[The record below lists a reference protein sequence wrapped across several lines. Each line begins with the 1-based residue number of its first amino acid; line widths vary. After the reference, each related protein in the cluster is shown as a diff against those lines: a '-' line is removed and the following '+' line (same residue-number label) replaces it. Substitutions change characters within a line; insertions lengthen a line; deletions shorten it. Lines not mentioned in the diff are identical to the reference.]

1 MKRLTTCACALV
13 LSTGL
18 AACNKKPATPPAPAP
33 VSVSQVTLGKAIGA
47 DKRVTAA
54 TESFAKNDTIYASVD
69 TQGSG
74 NASLKA
80 KWTFV
85 KGDKTAL
92 VNESTQDIVAQGP
105 AVSEFHISKP
115 DGWPVGNYQVEIFLG
130 DKSAGSKSYTV
141 K

>member
-1 MKRLTTCACALV
+1 MKKILTCGYALV
-13 LSTGL
+13 LSIGL
-18 AACNKKPATPPAPAP
+18 VACDKKPSAPPAAAV
-33 VSVSQVTLGKAIGA
+33 VSVSQINLGNSIGA

-54 TESFAKNDTIYASVD
+54 TESFAKSDTIYASVE

-74 NASLKA
+74 NAALKA
-80 KWTFV
+80 KWSFV

-92 VNESTQDIVAQGP
+92 VNESTLNIVAQGP
-105 AVSEFHISKP
+105 AVNEFHISKP

-130 DKSAGSKSYTV
+130 DQAAGSKKFSV

>member
-1 MKRLTTCACALV
+1 MNKILTCTYALV
-13 LSTGL
+13 LSVGL
-18 AACNKKPATPPAPAP
+18 AACDKKPSAPPATAAI
-33 VSVSQVTLGKAIGA
+33 SVSQINLGKDIGS
-47 DKRVTAA
+47 DKRITAA
-54 TESFAKNDTIYASVD
+54 TDSFAKNDTIYASVE

-92 VNESTQDIVAQGP
+92 VNESTLNIVAQGP
-105 AVSEFHISKP
+105 AVNEFHVSKP
-115 DGWPVGNYQVEIFLG
+115 DSWPAGNYQVEIFLG
-130 DKSAGSKSYTV
+130 DHPAGSKKFTV